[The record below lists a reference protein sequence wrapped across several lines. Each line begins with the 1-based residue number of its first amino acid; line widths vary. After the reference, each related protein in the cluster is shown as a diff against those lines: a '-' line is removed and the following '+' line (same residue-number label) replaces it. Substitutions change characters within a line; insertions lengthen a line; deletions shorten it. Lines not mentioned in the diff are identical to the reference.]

1 MNQELLTRIV
11 THISRPVPGSAHIFF
26 DVEEQPLPDYQAGQF
41 LTLLFPDLG
50 PVPFRRS
57 YSLASTPGVDPQLS
71 ICVKRTVNGQAS
83 AYLIQKLQVGDTLQA
98 LPPAGQFVLPDTP
111 RPLLLI
117 AGGSGFV
124 PVFALLKA
132 ALNGSGTE
140 KIQLLLAN
148 RNAESVFFREELKQL
163 ERRHSDRL
171 RVFHLLSQATTT
183 CEDELK
189 ATAHTEVRQGR
200 MSNAWLEFW
209 AEQVLGKQMPETH
222 AYVCGPPGLMLKA
235 SMTLR
240 FLGFGDDRLHQ
251 EDFIIHTPF
260 RPEASQLPQAT
271 ITLQFKDKALSFP
284 VSPGQTLLE
293 GALAAGIELPYSCR
307 SGSCTTCSAQLTE
320 GRVEMYTHNSRVD
333 SDATNGHIFTCVAY
347 PATPQVQLTIR

>member
-1 MNQELLTRIV
+1 MNQELLTLIV

-26 DVEEQPLPDYQAGQF
+26 DVQDQPLPDYHAGQF

-50 PVPFRRS
+50 PLPFRRS

-83 AYLIQKLQVGDTLQA
+83 AYLTQKLQVGDVLRA

-132 ALNGSGTE
+132 ALNRPGTK

-171 RVFHLLSQATTT
+171 RVVHLLSQATAT

-200 MSNAWLEFW
+200 LSNAWLEFW
-209 AEQVLGKQMPETH
+209 AEQVLGKQMPEAH

-240 FLGFGDDRLHQ
+240 FLGFGADRLHQ

-260 RPEASQLPQAT
+260 RPEASQLPHAV
-271 ITLQFKDKALSFP
+271 IELRFKGKALAFP
-284 VSPGQTLLE
+284 VAPGQTLLE

-307 SGSCTTCSAQLTE
+307 SGSCTTCSAQLTG

-347 PATPQVQLTIR
+347 PVTPQVQLTIR